1 MKLINEV
8 IQILL
13 RYIYDSNC
21 ELDDLTKSFV
31 YETSLFLIQEFSFI
45 IRFFL

>member
-21 ELDDLTKSFV
+21 EFDDLTKSFV